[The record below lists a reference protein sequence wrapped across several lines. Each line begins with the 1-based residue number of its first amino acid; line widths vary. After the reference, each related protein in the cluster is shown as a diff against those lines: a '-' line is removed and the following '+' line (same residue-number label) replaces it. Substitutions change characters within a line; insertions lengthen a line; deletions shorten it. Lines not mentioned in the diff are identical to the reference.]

1 MNNLL
6 TVVNEEMTISHR
18 VVAEQTANQEVSI
31 RNILN
36 KFISDF
42 EEFGR
47 LHFKNEVEK
56 KNNQGGLKPITYFLN
71 EQQAYLLLTYLRNSE
86 IVRNFKVAL
95 VKAFFEMRQELYH
108 IASKSF
114 QGKSVAH
121 TINGLKSGLS
131 HKDRRIS
138 MLEDRVQE
146 LSSKN
151 ESLKIENIKFYEE
164 WKANESFVNKM
175 KNILGVE
182 DIKLQGAEHNAM
194 LEIIY
199 QMMSFQNDLDC
210 IEQLVKSRKQA
221 IDNYIRTFNKHY
233 KRSEEY
239 TKSLN
244 YKSLGALQS
253 KFSF

>member
-31 RNILN
+31 RNTIL
-36 KFISDF
+36 KFIDDF
-42 EEFGR
+42 KTFGAV
-47 LHFKNEVEK
+47 HFKNEGIV
-56 KNNQGGLKPITYFLN
+56 NNGKGEQPKTYYLN

-138 MLEDRVQE
+138 MLESRVQE

-182 DIKLQGAEHNAM
+182 EIKLNPSEHNAM

-199 QMMSFQNDLDC
+199 QMIAFQNDLES
-210 IEQLVKSRKQA
+210 IGQIVKNRKQA
-221 IDNYIRTFNKHY
+221 ISNYVSVFNKHY

-239 TKSLN
+239 TMSLKN
-244 YKSLGALQS
+244 KNIGSLQNR
-253 KFSF
+253 FNF

>member
-1 MNNLL
+1 MNKLL
-6 TVVNEEMTISHR
+6 TIVNEEMTISHR
-18 VVAEQTANQEVSI
+18 VVAENTANQEKSI
-31 RNILN
+31 RNIIN
-36 KFISDF
+36 KYVDDF
-42 EEFGR
+42 KAFGAV
-47 LHFKNEVEK
+47 HFKNAMREDG
-56 KNNQGGLKPITYFLN
+56 NRGGNQPVTYFLN
-71 EQQAYLLLTYLRNSE
+71 EQQVYLLFTYLRNNE

-114 QGKSVAH
+114 QGKSVSH
-121 TINGLKSGLS
+121 TINGLKGGLAV
-131 HKDRRIS
+131 KDRKIEQLENRI
-138 MLEDRVQE
+138 QE

-175 KNILGVE
+175 KNVLGVE
-182 DIKLQGAEHNAM
+182 EIKLNPSEHNAM

-221 IDNYIRTFNKHY
+221 IDNYVRAFNKHH

-239 TKSLN
+239 TTSLKCKN
-244 YKSLGALQS
+244 LGALQS
-253 KFSF
+253 RLRF